1 MKIFFSPEYTGHTY
15 IDWDTHS
22 DLLWDATVL
31 DLTGLISLLEMH
43 LGIFSPPDTRAVRI
57 AHYHEALSRYIEAH
71 PDCIFAT
78 SFSIDGL
85 SVAEV
90 CLSQRDQLS
99 LAGWCRTTPPCDS
112 ERLSALQGIE
122 EYFSSR
128 GLGERLAAVLQRL
141 PGSSLC
147 TELRMEIELPVSREL
162 LPPWIRQLLDLME
175 REGAKVHEEEAKEAA
190 GESNLIR
197 LQHFLR
203 SADRLPLTLSKD
215 KGDRSVEILQFDD
228 EATAV
233 EYLLSEWPDGD
244 ELVINSGNK
253 LFDNFLS
260 QQQRP
265 RSGSVISDGVPQVAQ
280 LFILGLRTLLRPL
293 DLQYLLQWCYAPV
306 SPLQGKFRY
315 SLARQIASSG
325 GYYADEVQTFI
336 DSYLNGEY
344 DSDDEKSLS
353 PQKRSSLRRKREDA
367 INAFLPP
374 RDINLSDKELTK
386 GQLSSFITAYIDWA
400 TVRIQLLATEGDLQ
414 TAQLL
419 TETLSQAEAMRIVI
433 RSVRDGEKVQPSKLQ
448 NWTANLYHNVD
459 IVQYEAERGSTEVIS
474 SPAQMLSSSRKTTW
488 ISFYGD
494 EGSRSPFA
502 WLTRSERKALEAEA
516 NGVTLWSDQD
526 ARSYYHQLTYRAIL
540 RTTEALRLILIGYK
554 AGVALPKHPIH
565 IRLEQTISNW
575 ADLIT
580 RPTLVRDYPRTPAKV
595 DNRLNGTEP
604 EVMISNSGRIH
615 FPDKES
621 VTSMESLILHPMDYT
636 LENLV
641 GITGISLNQPIE
653 IRRVKGNVAHGVIS
667 GLCYESDKAVISA
680 QELTHRIDTSFD
692 RLFDEVILSHG
703 AILLLPENQL
713 ECKFLKVDLRRCLK
727 SLTEI
732 LKMNNLH
739 IVASERAYSMDS
751 VYQADLHINGR
762 VDMLLSNDR
771 DELIVIDFKWSDS
784 GHYYSSLLEQNI
796 SLQLSVYSDLVSRE
810 TGKSVLGTGYFLM
823 PGGRLYTTLNLRG
836 AYVIAAL
843 SADSN
848 SAKIANSYA
857 FRRKQILNGII
868 ETDLSNTPANLMY
881 GKAIEDEN
889 LFPLTSAL
897 EKDDN
902 VKRPSLFSP
911 YTMITK

>member
-1 MKIFFSPEYTGHTY
+1 MKIYFSPEYTEHTY
-15 IDWDTHS
+15 IDWETHS
-22 DLLWDATVL
+22 DLLWDAAVL
-31 DLTGLISLLEMH
+31 DFTGLISLLEMH
-43 LGIFSPPDTRAVRI
+43 LGIYTPPETRAVRI

-71 PDCIFAT
+71 PDCIFAP
-78 SFSIDGL
+78 SFRIDGL

-99 LAGWCRTTPPCDS
+99 LAGWCRTTPPGDS
-112 ERLSALQGIE
+112 ERLQALQGIE

-128 GLGERLAAVLQRL
+128 GLGERLATVLQRL

-147 TELRMEIELPVSREL
+147 TNLGIEIELPVSREL
-162 LPPWIRQLLDLME
+162 LPPWIRQLLDLLE
-175 REGAKVHEEEAKEAA
+175 REGAVVHEEEVKEAA
-190 GESNLIR
+190 GESNLTR

-203 SADRLPLTLSKD
+203 SADRSHLTLSED

-265 RSGSVISDGVPQVAQ
+265 RSGSVISDGIPQVAQ

-315 SLARQIASSG
+315 SLARRIASSG
-325 GYYADEVQTFI
+325 GYYADEVQSFI
-336 DSYLNGEY
+336 DSYLDGEY
-344 DSDDEKSLS
+344 DSDEEKALS
-353 PQKRSSLRRKREDA
+353 PQKRRSLRRKREDA
-367 INAFLPP
+367 IQAFLPP
-374 RDINLSDKELTK
+374 RDISLSDTVLTK

-400 TVRIQLLATEGDLQ
+400 TMRIQLLATDGDLR

-433 RSVRDGEKVQPSKLQ
+433 KSVPDGEEVQPGKLQ
-448 NWTANLYHNVD
+448 NWIANLYHNVD
-459 IVQYEAERGSTEVIS
+459 IIQYEAERGSTEVIS
-474 SPAQMLSSSRKTTW
+474 SPAQMLSPSRWTTW
-488 ISFYGD
+488 VSFYGD
-494 EGSRSPFA
+494 EGRRSPFA
-502 WLTRSERKALEAEA
+502 WLTRSERKALEA
-516 NGVTLWSDQD
+516 NGVTLWSDRD
-526 ARSYYHQLTYRAIL
+526 ARSYYHRLTYRAIL

-565 IRLEQTISNW
+565 IRLEQTVTNW
-575 ADLIT
+575 ANLIT
-580 RPTLVRDYPRTPAKV
+580 RPTLVRDYPETPTIV
-595 DNRLNGTEP
+595 DNRLNGAVP

-615 FPDKES
+615 FPDQES
-621 VTSMESLILHPMDYT
+621 ATSLESLILHPMDYT

-653 IRRVKGNVAHGVIS
+653 IRRVKGNVAHEVIS
-667 GLCYESDKAVISA
+667 RLCYEADKAIVSA
-680 QELTHRIDTSFD
+680 QELTRRIDTSFD

-713 ECKFLKVDLRRCLK
+713 ECKFLKIDLRRCLK

-751 VYQADLHINGR
+751 VYLEDLHVNGR
-762 VDMLLSNDR
+762 VDMLLSNVR
-771 DELIVIDFKWSDS
+771 DELIVIDFKWSNS
-784 GHYYSSLLEQNI
+784 GHYYSGLLEQNI
-796 SLQLSVYSDLVSRE
+796 SLQLSVYSDLVSRD

-823 PGGRLYTTLNLRG
+823 PSGRLYTTLDLRG
-836 AYVIAAL
+836 AYVIEAP
-843 SADSN
+843 SVDSN
-848 SAKIANSYA
+848 SSKIANSYA
-857 FRRKQILNGII
+857 FRRKQILDGII
-868 ETDLSNTPANLMY
+868 ETDLSNTPANLLY

-889 LFPLTSAL
+889 LFPLTAAL
-897 EKDDN
+897 ENDN
-902 VKRPSLFSP
+902 NVLVKQPSLFSP
-911 YTMITK
+911 YTMIAK

>member
-1 MKIFFSPEYTGHTY
+1 MKIYFSPEYTGHTY

-43 LGIFSPPDTRAVRI
+43 LGIFTPPETRAVRI

-71 PDCIFAT
+71 PNCIFAP
-78 SFSIDGL
+78 SFRIDGL

-99 LAGWCRTTPPCDS
+99 LAGWCRTAPPCDS
-112 ERLSALQGIE
+112 ERLSALQDIE

-141 PGSSLC
+141 RGSSLC
-147 TELRMEIELPVSREL
+147 TDLQMEIELPVSREL
-162 LPPWIRQLLDLME
+162 LPPWIKQLLDLME
-175 REGAKVHEEEAKEAA
+175 GEGAVVQEEEAKEAA
-190 GESNLIR
+190 GESNLTR

-203 SADRLPLTLSKD
+203 SADRSLTLSED

-336 DSYLNGEY
+336 ESYLNGEY

-374 RDINLSDKELTK
+374 RDIGLSDKPLTK

-433 RSVRDGEKVQPSKLQ
+433 RSVSDGEEVQSSKLQ

-474 SPAQMLSSSRKTTW
+474 SPAQMLSPSRKTTW
-488 ISFYGD
+488 VSFYGD

-502 WLTRSERKALEAEA
+502 WLTRSERKALEA
-516 NGVTLWSDQD
+516 NGVTLWSDED
-526 ARSYYHQLTYRAIL
+526 ARSYYHQLSYRAIL

-580 RPTLVRDYPRTPAKV
+580 RPTLVRDYPLTPTTV

-641 GITGISLNQPIE
+641 GITGISLNQPNE

-751 VYQADLHINGR
+751 VYQEDLHINGR

-796 SLQLSVYSDLVSRE
+796 SLQLSVYSDLVSRD

-857 FRRKQILNGII
+857 FRRKQILDGNI
-868 ETDLSNTPANLMY
+868 ETDLSNTPANLLY
-881 GKAIEDEN
+881 GKALEDKN
-889 LFPLTSAL
+889 LFPLTAAL
-897 EKDDN
+897 ENDDN
-902 VKRPSLFSP
+902 VMVKRPALFSP
-911 YTMITK
+911 YTMIAK